1 VTQISPPLPAHRL
14 GARSSASRRA
24 TAAAGAALASA
35 GFFTAC
41 GSDLVLPPS
50 GPAGGGGGG
59 GALVRVT
66 PVAGDGQQGTVGQPL
81 ADSLVVRVVGIGGA
95 PLAGRRVAFEG
106 TSAGDLAPDTARTD
120 AEGRASARWVLGTV
134 AGSQTAT
141 AKVTDTIATPA
152 NFAAEALP
160 GAASAVAGASGDGQR
175 ASRSTTLPEPLVVK
189 VTDRFG
195 NPVAGVDVSWRVTR
209 GGGSLSDSHP
219 TTGDDGRASV
229 RWTLGESGRQQVSAT
244 ASRLSGS
251 PVQFSA
257 TIS

>member
-1 VTQISPPLPAHRL
+1 VTHSSPSRRARL
-14 GARSSASRRA
+14 QGARSSASWRLP
-24 TAAAGAALASA
+24 AAAGAAIA
-35 GFFTAC
+35 GAALFAAC
-41 GSDLVLPPS
+41 GSDLVLPPT
-50 GPAGGGGGG
+50 GPGGGGGGG

-66 PVAGDGQQGTVGQPL
+66 PVAGDGQRGTVGQPL
-81 ADSLVVRVVGIGGA
+81 ADSLVVRVVGAGGA

-134 AGSQTAT
+134 AGSQTAV
-141 AKVTDTIATPA
+141 AKVTDTTATPA

-160 GAASAVAGASGDGQR
+160 GAASAIAGAGGDGQR
-175 ASRSTTLPEPLVVK
+175 ASRSTTLPDPLVVK

-209 GGGSLSDSHP
+209 GGGSLSDAHT

-229 RWTLGESGRQQVSAT
+229 RWTLGESGRQQVSAS